1 MTVHFVLLNNNHLS
15 LIHNVN
21 NLSNLFI
28 NVADDTIL
36 TFFKEINLYTKIEL
50 DSIRS
55 KYMFLSF

>member
-55 KYMFLSF
+55 KNMFLSF